1 MRKSIC
7 ILLVMMLL
15 FITSS
20 TVVFAGVSYG
30 SSTNFTAGSKSYTGC
45 SYVITNT
52 WAYAFQRTSC
62 KTSNASAGWLGSK
75 ARLYTSSG
83 TLKGSSAWNYNSSTV
98 SKGKYFLKSWGFN
111 SSKGKSFYSYGQS
124 RGWNTS
130 TSSYVTKTTPR
141 SANQTSE

>member
-1 MRKSIC
+1 MKRSIC

-20 TVVFAGVSYG
+20 SVVFAGVSYG
-30 SSTNFTAGSKSYTGC
+30 NSSSFTAGSKSYTGS

-52 WAYAFQRTSC
+52 WAYAFQRTC
-62 KTSNASAGWLGSK
+62 CNTSNASAGWLGSK

-83 TLKGSSAWNYNSSTV
+83 TLKGSSAWEYNSSTV
-98 SKGKYFLKSWGFN
+98 SKGSYLLKSWGFN
-111 SSKGKSFYSYGQS
+111 SNKGSSFYSYGQS

-130 TSSYVTKTTPR
+130 TSAYVTKTTPK
-141 SANQTSE
+141 SPNQTSE